1 MELHPFRALRYSP
14 AIIEERGLD
23 NLVAPPYDRITPQ
36 IREALYAR
44 APENIVRFDARD
56 PEVRFDARKDDGGD
70 VYAEA
75 AKQLKDWLA
84 DGALYHERS
93 AALWIHQVVFPGR
106 DGTLKARRSLVGLVR
121 LEPYDGGSI
130 RPHER
135 TLAKAKE
142 DRLNLLRASHAD
154 FGMVFLLSR
163 APLDDALQTRRAPQL
178 SCRDLAGFRHDAWR
192 IEDPADHVRF
202 QRLLSTAGSLIAD
215 GHHRYETALKFS
227 QSPEAEKL
235 PTAAFKLCAIVD
247 VESPG
252 LEAFAIP
259 RAIAGLPAFSAA
271 ETMKKAAA
279 FFDETEFSSVEEAR
293 RALDRLPR
301 AETGFLVVPH
311 GAPPV
316 LLSLRPPAAGLPW
329 PSEKGAAWRKL
340 DVAALEVAFFRAV
353 LGIDAGQIERGEF
366 VFFPKD
372 EGLAIEQA
380 RSGEA
385 QMAVLLRPTPIASV
399 QEVVAAGDVLPQKS
413 TLFEPK
419 MISGLFGVSLE
430 DPIV

>member
-14 AIIEERGLD
+14 ASIEERGLD
-23 NLVAPPYDRITPQ
+23 NLVAPPYDRVTPK
-36 IREALYAR
+36 IREELYAR
-44 APENIVRFDARD
+44 SPENI
-56 PEVRFDARKDDGGD
+56 VRFDARKDDGGD

-75 AKQLKDWLA
+75 AQQLKDWLA
-84 DGALYHERS
+84 DGVIYHERS

-106 DGTLKARRSLVGLVR
+106 DGNVKARRSLVGLVR
-121 LEPYDGGSI
+121 VEPYEGGSI

-163 APLDDALQTRRAPQL
+163 APLEDALQTRRAPEL
-178 SCRDLAGFRHDAWR
+178 SCRDLAGYRHDAWR
-192 IEDPADHVRF
+192 VEDPADHVRF

-227 QSPEAEKL
+227 QLPEAEKL

-247 VESPG
+247 VASPG

-259 RAIAGLPAFSAA
+259 RAVSNLPNFSFA
-271 ETMKKAAA
+271 ESMKKAAA
-279 FFDETEFSSVEEAR
+279 FFDATEFPSAQDAR
-293 RALDRLPR
+293 RALEQLPR
-301 AETGFLVVPH
+301 GETGFLVVPN
-311 GAPPV
+311 GAAPT
-316 LLSLRPPAAGLPW
+316 LLRLRPDAANLPW
-329 PSEKGAAWRKL
+329 PPEKGAAWRRL
-340 DVAALEVAFFRAV
+340 DPAALEVAFFRAV
-353 LGIDAGQIERGEF
+353 LGIDPGQIERGEF
-366 VFFPKD
+366 VSFPKD
-372 EGLAIEQA
+372 ESAAIELA
-380 RSGEA
+380 KSGEA

-430 DPIV
+430 DSIV

>member
-14 AIIEERGLD
+14 ASIEERGLD
-23 NLVAPPYDRITPQ
+23 NLVAPPYDRVTPK
-36 IREALYAR
+36 IREELYAR
-44 APENIVRFDARD
+44 SPENI
-56 PEVRFDARKDDGGD
+56 VRFDARKDDGGD

-75 AKQLKDWLA
+75 AQQLKDWLA
-84 DGALYHERS
+84 DGVIYHERS

-106 DGTLKARRSLVGLVR
+106 DGNVKARRSLVGLVR
-121 LEPYDGGSI
+121 VEPYEGGSI

-163 APLDDALQTRRAPQL
+163 APLEDALQTGRAPQL
-178 SCRDLAGFRHDAWR
+178 SCRDLAGNRHDAWR
-192 IEDPADHVRF
+192 LEDPADHVRF

-227 QSPEAEKL
+227 RSPEAEKL

-247 VESPG
+247 VASPG

-259 RAIAGLPAFSAA
+259 RAISGLPNFSFDTAM
-271 ETMKKAAA
+271 TKASA
-279 FFDETEFSSVEEAR
+279 FFDATTFSSAKEAQD
-293 RALDRLPR
+293 ALGRLPR
-301 AETGFLVVPH
+301 GETGFLVVPH
-311 GAPPV
+311 SGAPT
-316 LLSLRPPAAGLPW
+316 LLRLRPDAPGLPW
-329 PSEKGAAWRKL
+329 PEGKGAAWRRL

-353 LGIDAGQIERGEF
+353 LGVDTGQIERGEF
-366 VFFPKD
+366 VSFPKD
-372 EGLAIEQA
+372 EAAALEQA
-380 RSGEA
+380 RSGET

-399 QEVVAAGDVLPQKS
+399 QDVVAAGDVLPQKS

-419 MISGLFGVSLE
+419 MISGLVGVSLE
-430 DPIV
+430 DSIV

>member
-14 AIIEERGLD
+14 ETIEKRGLD
-23 NLVAPPYDRITPQ
+23 NLVAPPYDRVTPR
-36 IREALYAR
+36 IREELYAR
-44 APENIVRFDARD
+44 APENIVRFDARG
-56 PEVRFDARKDDGGD
+56 EEEGKD

-75 AKQLKDWLA
+75 VRQLKDWLA
-84 DGALYHERS
+84 SGVLYHERS
-93 AALWIHQVVFPGR
+93 AALWIHQVVFPAR

-121 LEPYDGGSI
+121 VEPYDGGSI

-163 APLDDALQTRRAPQL
+163 APLEDALQTRRAPQL
-178 SCRDLAGFRHDAWR
+178 SCRDLGGNRHDAWR

-215 GHHRYETALKFS
+215 GHHRYETALKFA
-227 QSPEAEKL
+227 QSPEAAKL

-247 VESPG
+247 VASPG

-259 RAIAGLPAFSAA
+259 RAISGLTDFSFA

-279 FFDETEFSSVEEAR
+279 FFDATAFSSPEEAQ
-293 RALDRLPR
+293 RALAKLPR
-301 AETGFLVVPH
+301 PETGFLVVPH
-311 GAPPV
+311 GGAAT
-316 LLSLRPPAAGLPW
+316 LLRLRADAGGLPW
-329 PSEKGAAWRKL
+329 PEWKGAAWRSL

-353 LGIDAGQIERGEF
+353 LGVGPEQIERGEF
-366 VFFPKD
+366 VSFPKD
-372 EGLAIEQA
+372 DRAALEQA
-380 RSGEA
+380 ASGDS

-430 DPIV
+430 DSIV

>member
-1 MELHPFRALRYSP
+1 MEIHPFRALRYSP
-14 AIIEERGLD
+14 ETIEKRGLD
-23 NLVAPPYDRITPQ
+23 NLVAPPYDRVTPK
-36 IREALYAR
+36 IREELSAR
-44 APENIVRFDARD
+44 SPENIVRFDARK
-56 PEVRFDARKDDGGD
+56 DAGENESGD

-75 AKQLKDWLA
+75 ATQLKDWLA
-84 DGALYHERS
+84 AGVLYHERS

-106 DGTLKARRSLVGLVR
+106 DGTVKARRSLVGLVR
-121 LEPYDGGSI
+121 LEPYDRGSI

-163 APLDDALQTRRAPQL
+163 APLDDALQTGRAPQL
-178 SCRDLAGFRHDAWR
+178 SCRDLAGYRHDAWR
-192 IEDPADHVRF
+192 IEEPADHVRF

-247 VESPG
+247 VASPG

-259 RAIAGLPAFSAA
+259 RAVSGLPDFSFPEA
-271 ETMKKAAA
+271 MKKAAA
-279 FFDETEFSSVEEAR
+279 YFDETAFSSPGEAQ
-293 RALDRLPR
+293 RALAKLPGQ
-301 AETGFLVVPH
+301 ETGFLVVPH
-311 GAPPV
+311 AGAPT
-316 LLSLRPPAAGLPW
+316 LLCLRPDAAGLPW
-329 PSEKGAAWRKL
+329 PEGKGAAWRRL

-353 LGIDAGQIERGEF
+353 LGIDPGQIERGEH
-366 VFFPKD
+366 VSFPKD
-372 EGLAIEQA
+372 ESAALEQA
-380 RSGEA
+380 ASGEA
-385 QMAVLLRPTPIASV
+385 QIAVLLRPTPIASV

>member
-1 MELHPFRALRYSP
+1 MEIHPFRALRYSP
-14 AIIEERGLD
+14 QTIAERGLD
-23 NLVAPPYDRITPQ
+23 NLVAPPYDRVTPK
-36 IREALYAR
+36 IREELYAR
-44 APENIVRFDARD
+44 SPENI
-56 PEVRFDARKDDGGD
+56 VRFDARKDDGGD

-75 AKQLKDWLA
+75 NWQLKEWLRT
-84 DGALYHERS
+84 GAMYHERS

-106 DGTLKARRSLVGLVR
+106 DGSMKARRSLVALVR
-121 LEPYDGGSI
+121 LEPYAGGSI

-163 APLDDALQTRRAPQL
+163 APLDPALQTRRAPDL
-178 SCRDLAGFRHDAWR
+178 SCHDLAGFRHDAWR
-192 IEDPADHVRF
+192 VEDTSEHVRF

-247 VESPG
+247 VASPG

-259 RAIAGLPAFSAA
+259 RAVAGLPGFSAA
-271 ETMKKAAA
+271 GMFERANA
-279 FFDETEFSSVEEAR
+279 FFDATPGGSPAEG
-293 RALDRLPR
+293 RALLAAMPR
-301 AETGFLVVPH
+301 ERSGFLVVTRDETRLLALRD
-311 GAPPV
+311 GAPV
-316 LLSLRPPAAGLPW
+316 AW
-329 PSEKGAAWRKL
+329 PSEKSAAWRRL
-340 DVAALEVAFFRAV
+340 DVSTLEIAFLRGV
-353 LGIDAGQIERGEF
+353 LGIEPAQIERGEH
-366 VFFPKD
+366 VSFPKD
-372 EGLAIEQA
+372 EDAAVAAA
-380 RSGEA
+380 RSGDA
-385 QMAVLLRPTPIASV
+385 QMAILLRPTPIDAV
-399 QEVVAAGDVLPQKS
+399 QDVVAQGEVLPQKS

-430 DPIV
+430 DSIT

>member
-1 MELHPFRALRYSP
+1 MEIHPFRALRYTPES
-14 AIIEERGLD
+14 IDKWGLD
-23 NLVAPPYDRITPQ
+23 NLVAPPYDRITPK
-36 IREALYAR
+36 IREELYAR
-44 APENIVRFDARD
+44 SSDNIVRFDS
-56 PEVRFDARKDDGGD
+56 RKEDGGD

-75 AKQLKDWLA
+75 AKQLKDWLSA
-84 DGALYHERS
+84 GVLSHERS
-93 AALWIHQVVFPGR
+93 AAVWIHQVVFPGR
-106 DGTLKARRSLVGLVR
+106 DGAPKSRRSLIALVR

-163 APLDDALQTRRAPQL
+163 APLDDALQTRRAPNL
-178 SCRDLAGFRHDAWR
+178 SCHDMAGNRHDAWR

-215 GHHRYETALKFS
+215 GHHRYETGLKFA

-247 VESPG
+247 VGSPG

-259 RAIAGLPAFSAA
+259 RAISGLLDFSADGVL
-271 ETMKKAAA
+271 KRAAA
-279 FFDETEFSSVEEAR
+279 YFDATPFGSVEEAR
-293 RALDRLPR
+293 AALDALPR
-301 AETGFLVVPH
+301 EVTGFLVVPH
-311 GAPPV
+311 GGAPT
-316 LLSLRPPAAGLPW
+316 LLRLRPDAQGLAWPADKSP
-329 PSEKGAAWRKL
+329 AWRRL

-353 LGIDAGQIERGEF
+353 LGIETGQIERGEL
-366 VFFPKD
+366 VSFPKD
-372 EGLAIEQA
+372 EAAAVEQA
-380 RSGEA
+380 ASGES
-385 QMAVLLRPTPIASV
+385 QMAILLRPTPIESV

>member
-1 MELHPFRALRYSP
+1 MEIHPFRALRYTPES
-14 AIIEERGLD
+14 IEKWGLD
-23 NLVAPPYDRITPQ
+23 NLVAPPYDRVTPK
-36 IREALYAR
+36 IREELYAR
-44 APENIVRFDARD
+44 SPDNIVRFDARK
-56 PEVRFDARKDDGGD
+56 EEGGD
-70 VYAEA
+70 LYAEA
-75 AKQLKDWLA
+75 AGQLKDWLKS
-84 DGALYHERS
+84 GVMSHERS
-93 AALWIHQVVFPGR
+93 AAVWIHQVVFPGR
-106 DGTLKARRSLVGLVR
+106 DGRTKSRRSLVALVR
-121 LEPYDGGSI
+121 LEPYEGGSI

-163 APLDDALQTRRAPQL
+163 APLEDALQTRRSPNL
-178 SCRDLAGFRHDAWR
+178 SCRDLAGNRHDAWR

-227 QSPEAEKL
+227 QSPDAEKL

-247 VESPG
+247 VASPG

-259 RAIAGLPAFSAA
+259 RAISSLQDYSADGILKRAA
-271 ETMKKAAA
+271 E
-279 FFDETEFSSVEEAR
+279 FFEPTPFRSVEEAR
-293 RALDRLPR
+293 GALEALARDV
-301 AETGFLVVPH
+301 TGFLVVPH
-311 GAPPV
+311 GGAPT
-316 LLSLRPPAAGLPW
+316 LLRLRPDAPGLPW
-329 PSEKGAAWRKL
+329 PPDKSAAWRRL

-353 LGIDAGQIERGEF
+353 LGIETGQIERGEF
-366 VFFPKD
+366 VSFPKD
-372 EGLAIEQA
+372 EAAAIEQA
-380 RSGEA
+380 VSGES